1 MFILVVLFVRISFQI
16 QRYYMNLNREIV
28 RLRSI
33 SSSPI
38 IQEFKEGLEGVS
50 TIRVFE
56 KTQKIFANYFEKVDD
71 YQKNAVASTG
81 ATNWFKVRIALL
93 TLTVVLPIVTI
104 SVSSSIN
111 CLKIKRIM

>member
-1 MFILVVLFVRISFQI
+1 MFIFVVLFVRISFQI

-38 IQEFKEGLEGVS
+38 IQEFKEGLDGVS
-50 TIRVFE
+50 TIRVFSKKE
-56 KTQKIFANYFEKVDD
+56 KAFGDYFAKVNE
-71 YQKNAVASTG
+71 YQKNTVAAAG

-104 SVSSSIN
+104 SVS
-111 CLKIKRIM
+111 